1 MFDEKWDDCV
11 LPIVIADLSSSPRNA
26 AGDLNTTGGIGKD
39 FGGNMSTL
47 YRSAGRRTAWLAI
60 ALLAVLSVLTGT
72 GVYAQSDNGSIVGT
86 VTDMTGAVIPD
97 AAITVTNVDTGLK
110 LTSKSNSS
118 GEFQVFAVPRGNYKA
133 DVQAQGFQSQTAA
146 FAVQVASAQTL
157 QFKLTTGSVSET
169 VDVTSAAPL
178 VNTSNA
184 TIGEVV
190 QGEQVTDLPLNGRN
204 FSGLALLAPGVTRG
218 AYGDPVSGGTGSSES
233 FRNSESGGAALS
245 VNGLRPQADNY
256 LLDGID
262 DNDSLVNTI
271 LIFPNV
277 DATQEFKI
285 DTSVAPAE
293 YGRAGGAIVAS
304 SIKSGTNAYHGSV
317 FEFYRSGK
325 FDANPSYQFL
335 NAAPSPNPAFNRNQ
349 PGFSIGGPILKNK
362 LFGFGDYQAFREVQ
376 PINPYFVTVPTALM
390 RMGDFSELLAS
401 SPNFDAANGPSV
413 DSQFT
418 EPYCLINQGV
428 TSYTK
433 NGQLYNPATCQ
444 PIANNQIAQAG
455 IPMNAA
461 ALNYFNAYPA
471 PTRAGVVNNF
481 LTHEQQFTHY
491 NTFDLRF
498 DWNATSKDMAYI
510 RFSYDNSAFTKTP
523 ELGTLPSGFGTGS
536 SYTHARS
543 YALGYTHIFSP
554 SVVNQ
559 LLVGYNRDNFGY
571 QPPFYGVALSQ
582 SLGIV
587 NANRNQETTGGA
599 LIGGN
604 AGIDYTGD
612 YGLYAVPQNTIEIS
626 DSVDWERGH
635 HSLKFGATGI
645 LRNMEYFRP
654 ISGKGYFN
662 FGNGDF
668 TGFPTAEMLIGFTDY
683 YQIGAQGGYYSN
695 ISYEDGFFGQDE
707 WRVNQRLTLQLG
719 LRYDIITRPY
729 EVQNRQAS
737 FDVDTTSPTYGQVLE
752 AGVNGVSRSIINN
765 SFGDIAPRVGFAYN
779 LHGNGTEVLRGGYG
793 IFYFPDYGGISN
805 QLGQQ
810 APFGG
815 SVNYSA
821 QHGSCVTFTGQTPTT
836 GSAYGC
842 NESAQQTT
850 ALPLPGYPGF
860 NPAAPPT
867 GLSTLAVNRND
878 KNQQIQEWNLQLEQQ
893 LTQRDVLDIAYVGTK
908 SDHLSTYYN
917 YNIFQFGTGL
927 QAFPNLGTINY
938 NNYNGTA
945 NYNGLQLH
953 YEHHQGSNLLITGS
967 YAWSHALDD
976 SPGSDLSSTAP
987 LYYNPQ
993 ADYGNSLQ
1001 DERHVFSSSILYKLP
1016 FGRGQLIGS
1025 RVNYPVN
1032 LVIGGWQINVIGRL
1046 ATGTPVDLSVSS
1058 AANADRPDLVGQITY
1073 PKSINGT
1080 WFNTA
1085 AFAAP
1090 PTVVANGQ
1098 TVFTRMGTLGRD
1110 QIYGP
1115 GSRTADLSLQKN
1127 IQFTERY
1134 VLELHADAFNV
1145 TNTPQFTNP
1154 DAGLH
1159 DANFGKITST
1169 QTDSQRELQLAARFT
1184 F

>member
-1 MFDEKWDDCV
+1 MKTLYQLARRRTGWLAVV
-11 LPIVIADLSSSPRNA
+11 LLATLTA
-26 AGDLNTTGGIGKD
+26 MTALNT
-39 FGGNMSTL
+39 F
-47 YRSAGRRTAWLAI
+47 
-60 ALLAVLSVLTGT
+60 
-72 GVYAQSDNGSIVGT
+72 AQSDDGSIVGT
-86 VTDMTGAVIPD
+86 VTDTSGAVLPN

-110 LTSKSNSS
+110 FTSKSNNA
-118 GEFQVFAVPRGNYKA
+118 GEFQIFAVPRGNYKA
-133 DVQAQGFQSQTAA
+133 NVQAQGFQSQTAS
-146 FAVQVASAQTL
+146 FAVQVATAQTL

-178 VNTSNA
+178 INTSNA

-190 QGEQVTDLPLNGRN
+190 QGEQVTNLPLNGRN

-218 AYGDPVSGGTGSSES
+218 AYGDAASGVTGNSET
-233 FRNSESGGAALS
+233 FRNNESGGASLS

-262 DNDSLVNTI
+262 DNDSLINTI
-271 LIFPNV
+271 LIFPNI

-304 SIKSGTNAYHGSV
+304 SIKSGTNTFHGSA

-335 NAAPSPNPAFNRNQ
+335 NAPASPNPAFNRNQ

-362 LFGFGDYQAFREVQ
+362 LFGFGDYQAFRETQ

-390 RMGDFSELLAS
+390 RTGDFSELLPT
-401 SPNFDAANGPSV
+401 SPNFDGANGPSV
-413 DSQFT
+413 DSEFT
-418 EPYCLINQGV
+418 EPYCLIHQNV
-428 TSYTK
+428 TTYVK
-433 NGQLYNPATCQ
+433 NGQLYNPTTCQ
-444 PIANNQIAQAG
+444 PVPNNQLAQAG

-461 ALNYFNAYPA
+461 ALNYFNAYPT

-498 DWNATSKDMAYI
+498 DWNATPKDMAFI

-523 ELGTLPSGFGTGS
+523 ELGTLPSGMGTGS
-536 SYTHARS
+536 SYTHARA
-543 YALGYTHIFSP
+543 YGLGYTHIFSP
-554 SVVNQ
+554 TVVNQ
-559 LLVGYNRDNFGY
+559 LLIGYNRDDFGY
-571 QPPFYGVALSQ
+571 QPPFYGEALSA

-587 NANRNQETTGGA
+587 NANRNQETSGGA

-612 YGLYAVPQNTIEIS
+612 YGLYAVPQNTYEIS
-626 DSVDWERGH
+626 DTVDWDRGH
-635 HSLKFGATGI
+635 HSFKFGATGI
-645 LRNMEYFRP
+645 MRNMEYFRP

-668 TGFPTAEMLIGFTDY
+668 TGFPTAEMLMGFTDSY
-683 YQIGAQGGYYSN
+683 SIGAQSGFFSN

-719 LRYDIITRPY
+719 MRYDIITRPY
-729 EVQNRQAS
+729 EAQNRQAS
-737 FDVDTTSPTYGQVLE
+737 FDVDTASPTYGQVLE

-765 SFGDIAPRVGFAYN
+765 NFGDFSPRVGFAYD
-779 LHGNGTEVLRGGYG
+779 LQGAGKEVIRGGYG
-793 IFYFPDYGGISN
+793 IFYFPDYGGIDN

-810 APFGG
+810 TPFGG
-815 SVNYSA
+815 SVSYSA
-821 QHGSCVTFTGQTPTT
+821 QNGYCATFTGQTPAP
-836 GSAYGC
+836 GSTYGC
-842 NESAQQTT
+842 NTSAQQTT
-850 ALPLPGYPGF
+850 PLPLPGYSNF
-860 NPAAPPT
+860 NPATPPA
-867 GLSTLAVNRND
+867 GLSTLAVNRNE

-917 YNIFQFGTGL
+917 YNLFQFGTGL
-927 QAFPNLGTINY
+927 QNFPNYSTITY
-938 NNYNGTA
+938 NNYNGAA

-953 YEHHQGSNLLITGS
+953 FEHHQGSNLLITGS

-976 SPGSDLSSTAP
+976 SPGSNLSSTTP
-987 LYYNPQ
+987 LYYDPK

-1001 DERHVFSSSILYKLP
+1001 DERHVFTSSILYHLP
-1016 FGRGQLIGS
+1016 FGRGQMFGS
-1025 RVNYPVN
+1025 RASYPVN
-1032 LVIGGWQINVIGRL
+1032 LVIGGWQINLIGRL
-1046 ATGTPVDLSVSS
+1046 ATGTPLDLSVSG
-1058 AANADRPDLVGQITY
+1058 AADGDRPDLVGSITY
-1073 PKSINGT
+1073 PKSITGT

-1085 AFAAP
+1085 SFAAV

-1098 TVFTRMGTLGRD
+1098 TVFSRLGTLARD
-1110 QIYGP
+1110 QVYGP
-1115 GSRTADLSLQKN
+1115 GSRSADLSLQKN
-1127 IQFTERY
+1127 IQLTERY

-1159 DANFGKITST
+1159 DATFGKVTGT
-1169 QTDSQRELQLAARFT
+1169 QLDSQRELQLAARFT

>member
-1 MFDEKWDDCV
+1 M
-11 LPIVIADLSSSPRNA
+11 R
-26 AGDLNTTGGIGKD
+26 
-39 FGGNMSTL
+39 TL
-47 YRSAGRRTAWLAI
+47 YKVAGRRTSWLAVV
-60 ALLAVLSVLTGT
+60 LLAIISAMTAT

-86 VTDMTGAVIPD
+86 VTDTTGAVIPN
-97 AAITVTNVDTGLK
+97 AVVTVTNVDTGLK
-110 LTSKSNSS
+110 LMGKSNSA

-133 DVQAQGFQSQTAA
+133 DVQVEGFQSQTVS
-146 FAVQVASAQTL
+146 FAVQVATAQTL
-157 QFKLTTGSVSET
+157 QFKLTAGAVTQT
-169 VDVTSAAPL
+169 VDVSSAAPM

-190 QGEQVTDLPLNGRN
+190 TGEQVTDLPLNGRN
-204 FSGLALLAPGVTRG
+204 FTGLALLAPGVTRG
-218 AYGDPVSGGTGSSES
+218 AYGDAASGTSGNSET

-304 SIKSGTNAYHGSV
+304 SIKSGTNTFHGSL

-335 NAAPSPNPAFNRNQ
+335 NAPPSPNPAFNRNQ
-349 PGFSIGGPILKNK
+349 PGFSVGGPIIKNK
-362 LFGFGDYQAFREVQ
+362 LFGFGDYQAFRETQ
-376 PINPYFVTVPTALM
+376 PINPYFVTVPTVRM
-390 RMGDFSELLAS
+390 RTGDFSELLAS

-413 DSQFT
+413 DSEFT
-418 EPYCLINQGV
+418 EPYCLIHQNV
-428 TSYTK
+428 TTFVK
-433 NGQLYNPATCQ
+433 NGQLYNPTNCQ

-455 IPMNAA
+455 IPMNTA

-471 PTRAGVVNNF
+471 PTRAGVVNNY
-481 LTHEQQFTHY
+481 LAHEQQFTHY
-491 NTFDLRF
+491 NTFDVRF
-498 DWNATSKDMAYI
+498 DWNASSKDMAYI

-536 SYTHARS
+536 AYTHARS
-543 YALGYTHIFSP
+543 YALGYTHIFTP
-554 SVVNQ
+554 TIVNQ
-559 LLVGYNRDNFGY
+559 LRAGYNRNNFGY
-571 QPPFYGVALSQ
+571 QPPFYGVALSAG
-582 SLGIV
+582 LGIV
-587 NANRNQETTGGA
+587 NANRNLQTSGGA

-612 YGLYAVPQNTIEIS
+612 YGLYAVPQNTFELS

-668 TGFPTAEMLIGFTDY
+668 TGFPTAEMLIGFTDSY
-683 YQIGAQGGYYSN
+683 GIGAQSGYYSN
-695 ISYEDGFFGQDE
+695 ISYEDGLFAQDE

-719 LRYDIITRPY
+719 LRYDIITFPY

-737 FDVDTTSPTYGQVLE
+737 FDVYQGSPTYGQVLE

-765 SFGDIAPRVGFAYN
+765 NYANFAPRVGFAYD

-793 IFYFPDYGGISN
+793 IFYFPDYGGINN

-815 SVNYSA
+815 SVSYLA
-821 QHGSCVTFTGQTPTT
+821 QHGSCVTFTGQTPAP
-836 GSAYGC
+836 GSPYGC
-842 NESAQQTT
+842 TQSAQQTT
-850 ALPLPGYPGF
+850 PLPLPGYPNF

-878 KNQQIQEWNLQLEQQ
+878 KNQMIQEWNLQLEQQ

-917 YNIFQFGTGL
+917 YNLFQFGTAL
-927 QAFPNLGTINY
+927 QNLPNLGTITY

-953 YEHHQGSNLLITGS
+953 FEHHQGTNLLITAS

-976 SPGSDLSSTAP
+976 SPGSNLSSTTP
-987 LYYNPQ
+987 LYYDPK

-1001 DERHVFSSSILYKLP
+1001 DERHVFSSSILYHLP
-1016 FGRGQLIGS
+1016 FGRGQMFGS
-1025 RVNYPVN
+1025 RVSYPVN
-1032 LVIGGWQINVIGRL
+1032 LAIGGWQINVIGRM
-1046 ATGTPVDLSVSS
+1046 ATGTPLDLSVSG
-1058 AANADRPDLVGQITY
+1058 AVDADRPDLIGNITY
-1073 PKSINGT
+1073 PKSITGT

-1085 AFAAP
+1085 AFAAA

-1098 TVFTRMGTLGRD
+1098 TVFTRLGTLRRD

-1115 GSRTADLSLQKN
+1115 GARAADVSLQKN

-1134 VLELHADAFNV
+1134 VLELHADAFNI

-1154 DAGLH
+1154 DANLH
-1159 DANFGKITST
+1159 DATFGKITST
-1169 QTDSQRELQLAARFT
+1169 QLDSQRELQLAARFT